1 MEEETAGEEVDPG
14 LEKDTE
20 DQDPQILGTETET
33 ETDSIAIEA
42 LERVQISGTTQER
55 GLPTIVEMRNIDIE
69 HHQNMKD
76 QSLLR

>member
-1 MEEETAGEEVDPG
+1 MEEETGEEVDQG

-20 DQDPQILGTETET
+20 DQDPQILETET
-33 ETDSIAIEA
+33 ETDPIAIEA
-42 LERVQISGTTQER
+42 LERVQISGITQER

-76 QSLLR
+76 QSLMR